1 MYKLY
6 QTDSPGIGTKAGWEV
21 LLLVWKPKKVI
32 VIDITQCVYVCVSH
46 KLHLRRQRVIKT
58 HESPLQCRGKG
69 KQRTPSGLLCILLDL
84 LPVRIWRKRQEGSSF
99 SACSVESQA
108 NHVGGYLNM
117 ICQCHI
123 SAPPHPR
130 SMCTLASG
138 GVCILLMR
146 FCHKDLKKSLD
157 DWEHIPVDS

>member
-6 QTDSPGIGTKAGWEV
+6 QTDSPGIGTKAGWEE

-58 HESPLQCRGKG
+58 HESPLQCRGKE
-69 KQRTPSGLLCILLDL
+69 PSVGCFVFCLTCCQWEYGEKDRKAQVLVLVLLKARQIMWED
-84 LPVRIWRKRQEGSSF
+84 IWIWF
-99 SACSVESQA
+99 ANVTSV
-108 NHVGGYLNM
+108 L
-117 ICQCHI
+117 
-123 SAPPHPR
+123 PPHPR
-130 SMCTLASG
+130 SVCTLASG
-138 GVCILLMR
+138 GVCTLLMR